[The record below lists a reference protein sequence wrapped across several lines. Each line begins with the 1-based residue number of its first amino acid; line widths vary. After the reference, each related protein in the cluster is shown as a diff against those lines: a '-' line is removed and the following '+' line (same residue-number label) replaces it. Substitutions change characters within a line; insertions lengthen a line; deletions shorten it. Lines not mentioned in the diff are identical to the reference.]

1 MDIYIEVYLCN
12 KREQI
17 TATHNN
23 MDGSHRQNAE
33 QMKPTQKHMGPPR
46 SRCRNGIRYA
56 RDLLGGKPV
65 KNKGRGSRNRHGKPS
80 DHNEGLKLGNGE
92 EEGKTQ

>member
-1 MDIYIEVYLCN
+1 MDTYIEVHLCS

-33 QMKPTQKHMGPPR
+33 QVKPTQKHMGLPR
-46 SRCRNGIRYA
+46 SRCQNGIRYA
-56 RDLLGGKPV
+56 RDLIGGKPV
-65 KNKGRGSRNRHGKPS
+65 KNKGREQESAWQTFKSQRRSKTWEWRGGGK
-80 DHNEGLKLGNGE
+80 D
-92 EEGKTQ
+92 